1 MSTLIV
7 GFFWYRP
14 SPPHLGHTQL
24 ATHLILG
31 GSGFLGRHVAARLA
45 HRGETVIIGDRTP
58 FPTLSSPLPPKQLSF
73 VQLDLIAADWDALVA
88 SCDIVHHY
96 VWSTIPQTANE
107 SPIADLDMNVR
118 STLALLDALRRR
130 GGKRLIF
137 ASSGGT
143 VYGRPKRIP
152 VPEDHPLN
160 PITAYGVSKV
170 AVEKYLGFY
179 NEYYGLDC
187 RIARMSNPFGAG
199 QDSRNLGAV
208 TNFLGRALNGEKLMV
223 WGDGEIIRD
232 YIHVSDVTNGL
243 IAVATAS
250 LNQFTET
257 PVFNIASGKGL
268 SLKQIIC
275 MIETKLGRS
284 LDVQY
289 VAGRAFDVPINVLD
303 VARAKEIL
311 SWQPCLSFEQGLEL
325 AATDLQ
331 RNSPFSTLVGRHFE

>member
-1 MSTLIV
+1 
-7 GFFWYRP
+7 
-14 SPPHLGHTQL
+14 L

-31 GSGFLGRHVAARLA
+31 GSGFLGRHVAARLV

-58 FPTLSSPLPPKQLSF
+58 FPTPSSPLPPKQVSF
-73 VQLDLIAADWDALVA
+73 ARLDLIAADWDALVA
-88 SCDIVHHY
+88 SCDVVHHY
-96 VWSTIPQTANE
+96 AWSTIPQTANE
-107 SPIADLDMNVR
+107 NPIADLETNVR

-143 VYGRPKRIP
+143 VYGKPKRIP
-152 VPEDHPLN
+152 VSEDHPLN

-179 NEYYGLDC
+179 RESYGLDC

-199 QDSRNLGAV
+199 QDPRRNLGAV

-250 LNQFTET
+250 LDQFTET

-268 SLKQIIC
+268 SLNQIISA
-275 MIETKLGRS
+275 IESKLGRS
-284 LDVQY
+284 LNVQY
-289 VAGRAFDVPINVLD
+289 VAGRAFDVPVNVLD
-303 VARAKEIL
+303 VTRAEEIL
-311 SWQPCLSFEQGLEL
+311 GWRPRLSFEQGLEL

-331 RNSPFSTLVGRHFE
+331 RNTPFSTLL